1 MCGISGI
8 ATTGDSTIAREL
20 LEAMN
25 ERLRH
30 RGPDDGGVW
39 LGGEGDVRVGLG
51 TRRLSVIDLS
61 PRGHMPMSS
70 ADGRLHITYNGE
82 VYNFRE
88 VRRELEHLGRAFRS
102 DTDTEVVL
110 NAYAQWGPECLHR
123 FNGMFAFAVWD
134 ARERELFVARDRLGV
149 KPLHYAEWD
158 GRFAFASEMKALMED
173 ASLPREIDW
182 DALDLYL
189 TFRVI
194 PHPYTIFKSIR
205 KLAPGHYLVWKDGR
219 LRECAYWDVFGR
231 ANGAN
236 RADANGHASN
246 GHARHNG
253 SVASIKREL
262 FELVEDAVRMR
273 LVSDVPLGVMLSGGI
288 DSSVVAGLMARQ
300 TGTRIKTF
308 TLGFLGAKGALQG
321 YDESE
326 SARRTVEYLGSEHHE
341 LLATAE
347 LVRDTIPEALDHC
360 DEPFATS
367 SVIPTFLVSKLAR
380 ENVTVALSGDGPDEI
395 FAGYR
400 AYLLE
405 PLADVYMRVP
415 RLLRKGLLEPAV
427 LGLRASDAT
436 PLARNIRRTQRF
448 VRALDR
454 VPSERFFR
462 LTNKFYDVPAGSVY
476 DPAFRTLSLE
486 LAEQAL
492 RGYYEESKLG
502 GDLINSM
509 LYVDSKIKLADH
521 ILTKVDLMSMKVGL
535 EVRSPFLD
543 YRVVEAAFRI
553 PGRLKINWFRKKH
566 LLRETFKNVLPR
578 HLLSLPKKGFEIP
591 VSEWLKREL
600 RETFLDT
607 VAPPA
612 GGGVLN
618 DALIERL
625 YSEHCR
631 NRHDHSEK
639 LWILFVLRRWA
650 RRNGIRI

>member
-1 MCGISGI
+1 MCGISGV
-8 ATTGDSTIAREL
+8 ATSGGNAVGREL

-39 LGGEGDVRVGLG
+39 LGGAGDVRVGLAA
-51 TRRLSVIDLS
+51 RRLSIIDLS

-82 VYNFRE
+82 VYNFGE
-88 VRRELEHLGRAFRS
+88 IRRELESLGYAFCS

-110 NAYAQWGPECLHR
+110 NAYAEWGADCLHR

-158 GRFAFASEMKALMED
+158 GRFAFASEIKALLED

-194 PHPYTIFKSIR
+194 PHPYTIFKSVR

-219 LRECAYWDVFGR
+219 VREHAYWDVFGR
-231 ANGAN
+231 AGVAGRNGHA
-236 RADANGHASN
+236 ANGHARRN
-246 GHARHNG
+246 GSG

-300 TGTRIKTF
+300 SGARVKTF
-308 TLGFLGAKGALQG
+308 TLGFLGAKGALRG

-326 SARRTVEYLGSEHHE
+326 SARRTAEFLGSEHHE

-347 LVRDTIPEALDHC
+347 LVRDTIPEALEHC

-380 ENVTVALSGDGPDEI
+380 DSVTVALTGDGPDEI

-405 PLADVYMRVP
+405 PLAGVYMRVP

-427 LGLRASDAT
+427 LGLPASDAT

-462 LTNKFYDVPAGSVY
+462 LTNKFYDVPAESVY
-476 DPAFRTLSLE
+476 DPSHRVLSLD
-486 LAEQAL
+486 LAERVL
-492 RGYYEESKLG
+492 RGYYEESRLG
-502 GDLINSM
+502 SDLINPM

-566 LLRETFKNVLPR
+566 LLRETFRHVLPR

-591 VSEWLKREL
+591 VSQWLKREL
-600 RETFLDT
+600 RELFLDT
-607 VAPPA
+607 VAPPP

-625 YSEHCR
+625 YSEHCQ

-639 LWILFVLRRWA
+639 LWILFVLRDWA
-650 RRNGIRI
+650 RRNGVRL

>member
-1 MCGISGI
+1 MCGISGV
-8 ATTGDSTIAREL
+8 AATGDSAVARDL

-39 LGGEGDVRVGLG
+39 LGGSGDVRVGLAA
-51 TRRLSVIDLS
+51 RRLSVIDLS
-61 PRGHMPMSS
+61 PRGHMPMTG
-70 ADGRLHITYNGE
+70 ADGRFALTYNGE

-88 VRRELEHLGRAFRS
+88 IRRELERLGHTFRS

-110 NAYAQWGPECLHR
+110 NAYAQWGAECLHR
-123 FNGMFAFAVWD
+123 LNGMFAFAVWD
-134 ARERELFVARDRLGV
+134 ERERELFVARDRLGV
-149 KPLHYAEWD
+149 KPLHYAEWG
-158 GRFAFASEMKALMED
+158 GRFAFASEMKALLED
-173 ASLPREIDW
+173 ASLPRDIDW

-194 PHPYTIFKSIR
+194 PHPYTIFKSVR
-205 KLAPGHYLVWKDGR
+205 KLAPGHYLIWKDGR
-219 LRECAYWDVFGR
+219 LSERAYWDVFGR
-231 ANGAN
+231 ANGADGN
-236 RADANGHASN
+236 GHGANGHARRN
-246 GHARHNG
+246 GDAG
-253 SVASIKREL
+253 VGAIKREL
-262 FELVEDAVRMR
+262 FGLVEDAVRMR
-273 LVSDVPLGVMLSGGI
+273 LASDVPLGVMLSGGI
-288 DSSVVAGLMARQ
+288 DSSVVAGLMARNS
-300 TGTRIKTF
+300 GSRIKTF

-321 YDESE
+321 YDESA
-326 SARRTVEYLGSEHHE
+326 SARRTAEFLGSEHHE

-380 ENVTVALSGDGPDEI
+380 DSVTVALSGDGPDEI

-415 RLLRKGLLEPAV
+415 RLLRKGLFEPAV
-427 LGLRASDAT
+427 LGLPASDAS
-436 PLARNIRRTQRF
+436 PLLRNIRRTQRF

-476 DPAFRTLSLE
+476 DPAFRTLSLD
-486 LAEQAL
+486 LAERAL
-492 RGYYEESKLG
+492 RDYYEESRLG

-566 LLRETFKNVLPR
+566 LLRETFKHVLPR

-607 VAPPA
+607 IAPPA

-625 YSEHCR
+625 YSEHCQ
-631 NRHDHSEK
+631 NRRDHSEK

-650 RRNGIRI
+650 RRNGIRL